1 MDEIKSRIK
10 KSTLIAKRRN
20 QIVRNA
26 MILFRKKGYHKTTMR
41 EICEKSKVNRGSFY
55 DYFTSK
61 DDILNYI
68 YQQMMYHNA
77 DFEKF
82 MPLKNIYGWN
92 NLENYIR
99 SLMETAWNR
108 DKHSIQVL
116 YHETISLDP
125 KTRKEV
131 LEIES
136 RYIRWVM
143 ENLLKGL
150 GLSTKTEELEILA
163 NLLVFINAFYP
174 LRSWNLHHLDQGKVI
189 DLVTELFMVKLKGLQ
204 SRQLTG
210 NREKN
215 KESTNIILKSKKKD
229 GNFADNRQD
238 IKS

>member
-10 KSTLIAKRRN
+10 KFTLISKRRN

-77 DFEKF
+77 DFEKY

-92 NLENYIR
+92 NLEKYLK

-116 YHETISLDP
+116 YRETISLDP

-136 RYIRWVM
+136 KYIQWVM

-150 GLSTKTEELEILA
+150 GLSAKTEELEILA
-163 NLLVFINAFYP
+163 NLLVFISAFYP

-189 DLVTELFMVKLKGLQ
+189 ELVAELFMARLKDLQ
-204 SRQLTG
+204 DRQLTG
-210 NREKN
+210 NRK
-215 KESTNIILKSKKKD
+215 KMKGVTNIILKSKKKD
-229 GNFADNRQD
+229 DNFADKRQD
-238 IKS
+238 FKS

>member
-10 KSTLIAKRRN
+10 KSTLVAKRRN
-20 QIVRNA
+20 QIVQKA

-82 MPLKNIYGWN
+82 MPLKDIYGWD
-92 NLENYIR
+92 NLKNYIK

-108 DKHSIQVL
+108 DKYPIQVL
-116 YHETISLDP
+116 YRETISLDP

-136 RYIRWVM
+136 RYIQWVM

-150 GLSTKTEELEILA
+150 GLSTKTEELEILT
-163 NLLVFINAFYP
+163 NLLVFMSAFYP

-189 DLVTELFMVKLKGLQ
+189 DLVAELFLVRLKDLH

-210 NREKN
+210 NQKKN
-215 KESTNIILKSKKKD
+215 KEAANIILKSKKKD
-229 GNFADNRQD
+229 DNFTDKRQD
-238 IKS
+238 FES